1 MIDKDDLTN
10 TNSITIALL
19 KIVGQFAENKDL
31 GRDVRVQKIEP
42 NLAKGK
48 KIILDFTGIEGA
60 TQSFVHSMIS
70 QVIRDNGSDV
80 LESIFF
86 KGCSEPVRAIIN
98 IVVDYMQQTD

>member
-1 MIDKDDLTN
+1 MIDENDLTS
-10 TNSITIALL
+10 TNSITIELL
-19 KIVGQFAENKDL
+19 KIVGPFAENKDL
-31 GRDVRVQKIEP
+31 GRDIRVEKIEP
-42 NLAKGK
+42 CLAEGIKVV
-48 KIILDFTGIEGA
+48 LDFTGIEGA

-70 QVIRDNGSDV
+70 QVIRDYGSDV